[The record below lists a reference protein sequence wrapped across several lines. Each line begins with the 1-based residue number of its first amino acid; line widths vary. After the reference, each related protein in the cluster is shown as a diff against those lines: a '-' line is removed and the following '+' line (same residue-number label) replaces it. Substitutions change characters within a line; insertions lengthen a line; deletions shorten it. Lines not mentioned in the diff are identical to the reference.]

1 MYFNGIQL
9 GRQGLTNPL
18 YSFLCSLYLALVWR
32 EGKRKWLSPFPFSFS
47 LSIIPFLL
55 FSSSTIFIIFIII
68 LNLPLLLFPLLLISM
83 LDQIYSILP
92 SFPLSRTRC
101 QLFIII
107 FLINLARVYNFL
119 HGRVVSLP
127 SWGAF
132 AVQLIS
138 QNLSA
143 YLGAQPPH
151 ASKVVCV
158 FLSCSHIHIQCM
170 FSFTLFTTLLLC
182 NQNKHHSPSQHLLC
196 VPLLRCENV
205 CVGLQLWK
213 YEHKILLVV
222 VFVAAGC

>member
-151 ASKVVCV
+151 ASKVVRVCFLPALTFTFSVCSLSHCSPLCYCV
-158 FLSCSHIHIQCM
+158 TKISTILHPSTFCVSLYCDVKMCVSV
-170 FSFTLFTTLLLC
+170 C
-182 NQNKHHSPSQHLLC
+182 N
-196 VPLLRCENV
+196 CESTSIRY
-205 CVGLQLWK
+205 CL
-213 YEHKILLVV
+213 
-222 VFVAAGC
+222 